1 MAFSTPD
8 IFLRHFLVFLSCE
21 RARNARNFQSN
32 FFYLDYSVIS
42 AFILKC
48 MFLIRLFPTDWRLI
62 TTWSNKLTSSVSV
75 CQSLC
80 TFISAGSKFAQLQCL
95 WRTKDSNQVSALS
108 WSLAIYTTLSE
119 CSCNTTQHNTTQPKP
134 SVPVDES
141 HVHALLQLPC
151 IVLLRKDKQ
160 MISVWE
166 VLVNPEDRVMV
177 LSRPPLSLFVLI
189 NWAVF
194 VC

>member
-1 MAFSTPD
+1 VAFSTPD

-119 CSCNTTQHNTTQPKP
+119 CSCNTTQLNPNQACQLM
-134 SVPVDES
+134 S
-141 HVHALLQLPC
+141 HMYIHCCSYHALYC
-151 IVLLRKDKQ
+151 
-160 MISVWE
+160 WE
-166 VLVNPEDRVMV
+166 K
-177 LSRPPLSLFVLI
+177 I
-189 NWAVF
+189 NKWYQYGKF
-194 VC
+194 